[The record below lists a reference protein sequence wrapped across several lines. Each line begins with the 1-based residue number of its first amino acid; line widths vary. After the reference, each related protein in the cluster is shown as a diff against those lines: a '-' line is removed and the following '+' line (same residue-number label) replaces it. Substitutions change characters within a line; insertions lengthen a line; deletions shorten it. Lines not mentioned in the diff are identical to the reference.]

1 MEIAEITKQRIKAYL
16 AKGMRFDGRKPMQ
29 YREITVETGVS
40 KKAEGSAKVRI
51 GETEVWAGIKLG
63 TSIPFGDSPKSGTL
77 MVTAEFS
84 PMASEKFERGP
95 PSIESVELARIVDRG
110 IRESDLIDLDKMCI
124 KEGEKVWSVFVDI
137 YPINDAG
144 NLVDASALAAIVA
157 LKTAVFPEY
166 ENDKINFGVF
176 TDKHLPLNDHIPFTM
191 TFHKIG
197 EHLIVDPT
205 VEEEEAGEAHL
216 TISVSSSKKGEFV
229 HAMQKAKDVT
239 MTVEEINTIIDNA
252 VKEFKVIQKAFE
264 AATK

>member
-1 MEIAEITKQRIKAYL
+1 MEIAEITKQRIKAHL
-16 AKGMRFDGRKPMQ
+16 AKGMRFDGRTPMQ
-29 YREITVETGVS
+29 YRPITIETGVS

-51 GETEVWAGIKLG
+51 GETEVWAGVKLG

-95 PSIESVELARIVDRG
+95 PSIESIELARIVDRG
-110 IRESDLIDLDKMCI
+110 IRESDLIDLDKLCI
-124 KEGEKVWSVFVDI
+124 KEGEKVWCVFVDI

-144 NLVDASALAAIVA
+144 NLADAAALAAIVA
-157 LKTAVFPEY
+157 IKTAVFPEY
-166 ENDKINFGVF
+166 KNDKINFGVF
-176 TDKHLPLNDHIPFTM
+176 TDKHLPLGEYVPFTM

-197 EHLIVDPT
+197 DQLIVDPT
-205 VEEEEAGEAHL
+205 VQEGEASEAHL

-229 HAMQKAKDVT
+229 HAMQKAKDIT
-239 MTVEEINTIIDNA
+239 MSVEEVNSIIDHA

-264 AATK
+264 DATK

>member
-1 MEIAEITKQRIKAYL
+1 MELAEITKNRIKAYL
-16 AKGMRFDGRKPMQ
+16 AKGMRFDGRKPME
-29 YREITVETGVS
+29 YREITIETGVS

-51 GETEVWAGIKLG
+51 GETEVWAGVKLG
-63 TSIPFGDSPKSGTL
+63 TSIPFGDSPASGTL

-95 PSIESVELARIVDRG
+95 PSIESIELARIVDRG
-110 IRESDLIDLDKMCI
+110 IRESDLIDLDKLCI
-124 KEGEKVWSVFVDI
+124 KEGEKVWTVFVDI

-144 NLVDASALAAIVA
+144 NLADASALAAIVA

-176 TDKHLPLNDHIPFTM
+176 TTKHLPLKAENFPFTM

-197 EHLIVDPT
+197 DHLIVDPT
-205 VEEEEAGEAHL
+205 VEEEEAAETHL

-239 MTVEEINTIIDNA
+239 MTVEEVNSIIDNA
-252 VKEFKVIQKAFE
+252 VKEFKVIKAAFD
-264 AATK
+264 KVK